1 MTIFGRQRLL
11 VVWGTC
17 VLCLHRSRCNPLDIK
32 DSICE
37 FSVSPRSVLPCS
49 WEVWQLKDAVFKFLS
64 LLKHNNTIICLQIFQ
79 KHVKLTYLFIWKTML
94 QSVILLWKCAFRPGM
109 SLCVLVFETCPLPVY
124 PILLWHARL
133 QVGGKQRISFIIICT
148 RSCWCPQSSNLR
160 VRQVW
165 GKNPLQY
172 FEFGLQYC
180 QSYIQ
185 HL

>member
-1 MTIFGRQRLL
+1 MFCVSIAPGVTRWILKTLFVNSLCLL
-11 VVWGTC
+11 V
-17 VLCLHRSRCNPLDIK
+17 
-32 DSICE
+32 
-37 FSVSPRSVLPCS
+37 PCS
-49 WEVWQLKDAVFKFLS
+49 WEVWQLKDAVFKFLT

-79 KHVKLTYLFIWKTML
+79 KHVKLTSLFIWKTML
-94 QSVILLWKCAFRPGM
+94 QK
-109 SLCVLVFETCPLPVY
+109 SLS
-124 PILLWHARL
+124 RL
-133 QVGGKQRISFIIICT
+133 KGLERGGGTNIMGQLQNSKSIIICA

-180 QSYIQ
+180 QTYIQ